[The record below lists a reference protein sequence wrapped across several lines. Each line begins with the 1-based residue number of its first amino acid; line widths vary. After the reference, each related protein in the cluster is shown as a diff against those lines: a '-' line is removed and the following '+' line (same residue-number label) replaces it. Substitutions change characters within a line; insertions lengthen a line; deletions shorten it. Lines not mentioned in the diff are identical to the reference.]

1 MKPEEM
7 IKDIA
12 HLYGRGADEWIAL
25 LPAGSHSDRKAW
37 LMEQGLHSNHA
48 GAVLWW
54 EKNGAA
60 IEDGGGELIDRQ
72 YAGPK
77 AALRPIY
84 ERVAEVIGAFG
95 EVEVG
100 PRGTY
105 VSFGRPKQFALV
117 QPSTKTRVDVGL
129 RLPCVPVSD
138 RLADAGSFGS
148 GNITHRVGL
157 AAVEDVDA
165 QLEGWLRATASAGGL
180 VTASLATRAADPRPS
195 ARRPSSRARGRR
207 RARPGRRRSRARG
220 GRGGPRRPRATRA
233 RR

>member
-7 IKDIA
+7 ITELRGIT
-12 HLYGRGADEWIAL
+12 GRSAEEWIAL
-25 LPAGSHSDRKAW
+25 LPAGSHTERKAW
-37 LMEQGLHSNHA
+37 LQAQGLHSNHA

-60 IEDGGGELIDRQ
+60 ILSGGGELIDRQ

-84 ERVAEVIGAFG
+84 DRVAEVVADF
-95 EVEVG
+95 EDVEVG

-129 RLPCVPVSD
+129 RLPGVPVSD

-157 AAVEDVDA
+157 AAIEDVDA
-165 QLEGWLRATASAGGL
+165 ELEGWLRAAY
-180 VTASLATRAADPRPS
+180 D
-195 ARRPSSRARGRR
+195 ARG
-207 RARPGRRRSRARG
+207 
-220 GRGGPRRPRATRA
+220 
-233 RR
+233 

>member
-7 IKDIA
+7 IKDIER
-12 HLYGRGADEWIAL
+12 LYGSSADAFIKR
-25 LPAGSHSDRKAW
+25 LPHGSHADRKAW

-60 IEDGGGELIDRQ
+60 IRAGGGELIDRQ
-72 YAGPK
+72 YAGGK

-84 ERVAEVIGAFG
+84 ERVAAAIAGLG
-95 EVEVG
+95 DVEVG

-117 QPSTKTRVDVGL
+117 QPSTQTRVDVGL
-129 RLPCVPVSD
+129 RLPDTPATD

-148 GNITHRVGL
+148 SSITHKVGL

-165 QLEGWLRATASAGGL
+165 ELEGWLRAAY
-180 VTASLATRAADPRPS
+180 D
-195 ARRPSSRARGRR
+195 ARG
-207 RARPGRRRSRARG
+207 
-220 GRGGPRRPRATRA
+220 
-233 RR
+233 

>member
-7 IKDIA
+7 IKDIER
-12 HLYGRGADEWIAL
+12 LYGSSADDFIER
-25 LPAGSHSDRKAW
+25 LPHGSHADRKAW

-60 IEDGGGELIDRQ
+60 IRAGGGELIDRQ
-72 YAGPK
+72 YAGGK

-84 ERVAEVIGAFG
+84 ERVAEVIDGF
-95 EVEVG
+95 EDVEVG

-117 QPSTKTRVDVGL
+117 QPSTRTRVDVGL
-129 RLPCVPVSD
+129 RLPD
-138 RLADAGSFGS
+138 DAGDGPPRRR
-148 GNITHRVGL
+148 GLVRLVEHHAQGRAGGGRGRRRRARGL
-157 AAVEDVDA
+157 AA
-165 QLEGWLRATASAGGL
+165 RTASARGL
-180 VTASLATRAADPRPS
+180 VTASLATPAADRGPTR
-195 ARRPSSRARGRR
+195 RRPSSPARGRR
-207 RARPGRRRSRARG
+207 RGPRGRRRSRARG
-220 GRGGPRRPRATRA
+220 ARGGPRRPRARPA